1 MPHEPGHGE
10 PVSPYVEQVTEAR
23 EQREAIRRK
32 TRRLPWLAVL
42 ATIAVIFGGGW
53 AAAGLINVDNQAD
66 ETSATLADI
75 EGERRVRSI
84 YNAEAVVRAC
94 SNDNRQAD
102 YNDFLLNE
110 LVKGA
115 NRDDKPATDEEK
127 QITRGLRKG
136 IDALREDCREA
147 PIVARTLRAYPD
159 AAIPGIRDKAASGER
174 TIPYVPLH

>member
-84 YNAEAVVRAC
+84 YNAEAVVRVLE
-94 SNDNRQAD
+94 RQ
-102 YNDFLLNE
+102 
-110 LVKGA
+110 
-115 NRDDKPATDEEK
+115 PAGRL
-127 QITRGLRKG
+127 QRL
-136 IDALREDCREA
+136 
-147 PIVARTLRAYPD
+147 PP
-159 AAIPGIRDKAASGER
+159 ER
-174 TIPYVPLH
+174 TGQGREPR